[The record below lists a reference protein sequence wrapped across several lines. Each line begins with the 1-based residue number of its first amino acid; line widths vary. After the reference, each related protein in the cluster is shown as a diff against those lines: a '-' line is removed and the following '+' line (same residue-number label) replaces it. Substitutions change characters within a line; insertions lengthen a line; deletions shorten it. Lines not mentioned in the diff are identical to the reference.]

1 MKSITT
7 PFLKRASLLAISV
20 IFMGLALSW
29 VVYQSTAK
37 VKTNAIDVVEQRI
50 PILISINE
58 LVADLSEQERIIY
71 EYYRSQNGDMFLES
85 SQNIRQTFNMH
96 FTAVLSQPRFQKQSQ
111 EIAAGQMQIEQLF
124 MDFYQ
129 AMQLDTDNWDEMR
142 DILMQV
148 SVIRT
153 QLLPTLKSI
162 EQQTRQT
169 VDEGHKATL
178 AQMAFSHQLV
188 IAYGISIVLI
198 AGLVSWYIRQYMLT
212 QAKNTRLALFSQQNP
227 NPIISVNNLGEVL
240 FANPACDKLLS
251 CVGYS
256 SDNVEALLPSNFLSL
271 REKLSRAPE
280 HSLVLDQELSER
292 ILQISIY
299 WHEEIDAYD
308 IHIKDV
314 TEAKIAQ
321 EQVNHLAFYHQET
334 NLPNQYKL
342 NNDVDDTIASKQ
354 PFSIGVI
361 AIRDFDN
368 KVSTLGGEAIT
379 ELVNELANIIASSLP
394 SGVHFYQVADGQFAL
409 LCTKSKGQLALQKLT
424 MVITAVA
431 ESSIATKSGEYFVEL
446 DFGYS
451 SYPQHSDDRN
461 NLIKG
466 AHMALAVALNNEHEN
481 FAVYDSEFSE
491 GIQRSNELTDNLR
504 HALTNNELFLVYQP
518 QLDIQENKV
527 TGIETLVR
535 WKHDGHIVS
544 PVDFIPLAEQSGLIV
559 SIGEWILTQACQFAK
574 QLVRLGYNDIIVAV
588 NVSPRQFSHPQ
599 FCAMVRQV
607 LKDVAL
613 APRNLELEITE
624 GVFMHNEENTLS
636 VLQQLKTMGLH
647 LSIDDFGTGYSSLS
661 YLKRFP
667 IDKLKIDQS
676 FIRECHNNDEDKAI
690 ISTIVSLGKSLGLS
704 LIAEGVEELVHVDF
718 LKELQC
724 DEIQGYWFSRPVEP
738 EALIE
743 LLIEKG
749 GDINTQTSQGFAS

>member
-7 PFLKRASLLAISV
+7 PFLKRASLLAITV
-20 IFMGLALSW
+20 ICMGLALSW

-37 VKTNAIDVVEQRI
+37 VKINAIDVVEQRI

-71 EYYRSQNGDMFLES
+71 EYYRSQNNEMFLES
-85 SQNIRQTFNMH
+85 SKNIRQTFNMH
-96 FTAVLSQPRFQKQSQ
+96 FTAVLSQPRFKKQSQ

-142 DILMQV
+142 DILSQV
-148 SVIRT
+148 STIRT

-212 QAKNTRLALFSQQNP
+212 QAKKTRLALFSQQNP

-240 FANPACDKLLS
+240 FANPASDKLLS
-251 CVGYS
+251 CVGYEP
-256 SDNVEALLPSNFLSL
+256 DNVEALLPSNFLSL
-271 REKLSRAPE
+271 REELSRAPE
-280 HSLVLDQELSER
+280 HSLVLEQELSER

-354 PFSIGVI
+354 KFSIGVI
-361 AIRDFDN
+361 AIRDFEN

-379 ELVNELANIIASSLP
+379 ELVNALANIIASSLP
-394 SGVHFYQVADGQFAL
+394 SGVRFYQVADGQFAL

-424 MVITAVA
+424 MLITAVA

-466 AHMALAVALNNEHEN
+466 AHMALAVALQNEHEN

-491 GIQRSNELTDNLR
+491 GIQRSNELTDKLR
-504 HALTNNELFLVYQP
+504 HALTNDELFLVYQP
-518 QLDIQENKV
+518 QLDIQANKV

-535 WKHDGHIVS
+535 WKHDGQIIS
-544 PVDFIPLAEQSGLIV
+544 PADFIPLAEQSGLIV

-574 QLVRLGYNDIIVAV
+574 QLVKLGYNDIIVAV

-607 LKDVAL
+607 LKEVAL

-676 FIRECHNNDEDKAI
+676 FIRDCHNNDEDKAI

-718 LKELQC
+718 LKTLHC

-738 EALIE
+738 ETLIE
-743 LLIEKG
+743 LLVEKG
-749 GDINTQTSQGFAS
+749 GDINSKASHEFAS